1 MTDSPEVQS
10 KWWGHSL
17 TVWGALVTAAA
28 AVLPALGPLI
38 GLEITSEMV
47 RQLGGD
53 VGAVAQAIAGVI
65 GTLMTLYGR
74 ARATAP
80 LARREMNV
88 RL

>member
-1 MTDSPEVQS
+1 MIEPQQGQS
-10 KWWGHSL
+10 KWWGNSL

-28 AVLPALGPLI
+28 AILPALGPII
-38 GLEITSEMV
+38 GLDITSETV
-47 RQLGGD
+47 RQIGSD
-53 VGAVAQAIAGVI
+53 VGAIAQAVAGVV

-80 LARREMNV
+80 LVRRDLNV